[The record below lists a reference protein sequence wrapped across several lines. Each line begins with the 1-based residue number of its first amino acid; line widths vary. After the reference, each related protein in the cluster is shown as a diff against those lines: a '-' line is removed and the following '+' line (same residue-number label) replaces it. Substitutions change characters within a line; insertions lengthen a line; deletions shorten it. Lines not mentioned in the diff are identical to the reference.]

1 MKFPP
6 SLALFSVLAFAEAA
20 HQVAQAQE
28 EWKPIKDAAELRRVV
43 SGNSFDGEF
52 FWDYY
57 RSDGAMAYY
66 NKQYDSV
73 VIRKWVIRDDAKLC
87 TYIYVKPDKLVECTT
102 FERSSQNPDVYRV
115 QIDRGYSVQMK
126 LSKEPPWA
134 MLVDAINDK
143 AGPAN

>member
-1 MKFPP
+1 MKLPP
-6 SLALFSVLAFAEAA
+6 TLALLSVLAVAEAT
-20 HQVAQAQE
+20 HQNAQAQE
-28 EWKPIKDAAELRRVV
+28 EWEPINDPAELRQIV

-73 VIRKWVIRDDAKLC
+73 VVRKWVIGDDAKLC
-87 TYIYVKPDKLVECTT
+87 TYIYAMPDKLVECTT
-102 FERSSQNPDVYRV
+102 FERSAQNPDVYRV
-115 QIDRGYSVQMK
+115 LIDRGYSVQMK
-126 LSKEPPWA
+126 LSKEPPRA
-134 MLVDAINDK
+134 RLVDAVNDK

>member
-1 MKFPP
+1 MKLPP
-6 SLALFSVLAFAEAA
+6 TLALFSVLAVAEAT
-20 HQVAQAQE
+20 HQNAQAQE
-28 EWKPIKDAAELRRVV
+28 EWKPINDAAELRRIV

-73 VIRKWVIRDDAKLC
+73 VVRKWVVGDDAKLC

-102 FERSSQNPDVYRV
+102 FERSAQDPDVYRV
-115 QIDRGYSVQMK
+115 LIDRGYSVQMK
-126 LSKEPPWA
+126 LSKEPPRA
-134 MLVDAINDK
+134 KLVDAINDK